1 MSPAA
6 LSAFTGETRH
16 GLHHLGG
23 PKVMPLV
30 ITKHYTCMHTHIGHS
45 TVMLSHLEAQECP
58 CQRACTHAHAV
69 PECHRGEPPFHLS

>member
-1 MSPAA
+1 
-6 LSAFTGETRH
+6 
-16 GLHHLGG
+16 
-23 PKVMPLV
+23 MPLV